1 MAISEWYPL
10 NNVAVGKQGRADG
23 KWRLEYNQLMTR
35 IRVSTNHK
43 TYSDWVSAGLDLDA
57 YEKMA
62 EHIVADLNRRLH

>member
-1 MAISEWYPL
+1 MAISEWYAL

-43 TYSDWVSAGLDLDA
+43 TYSDWVSSGLDLDA